1 MPSFTV
7 GAELPSLPKSCS
19 DSLNHVVQAILVR
32 NPEMRPSA
40 VALLKHERV
49 KFSMER
55 RSLLVLK
62 SDLEGRELAIS
73 DAMRDIGG
81 KVEHLRS
88 MISDYQEPLN
98 TSPEVLRAALD
109 RREAE
114 MYHMIQAKEQE
125 AKDAFHRREME
136 LLEALEKRDE
146 DMRFIRARLEK
157 LVSGS
162 KSTDA
167 CKAARSLLNG
177 VKDILHPPAASPMTE
192 VVLTATGEVAVADD
206 DGDHG
211 WKYGAH
217 SRAVCAK
224 QRWGHFFVKD
234 R

>member
-1 MPSFTV
+1 M
-7 GAELPSLPKSCS
+7 SCKRYWS
-19 DSLNHVVQAILVR
+19 EMFV
-32 NPEMRPSA
+32 PEMRPSA
-40 VALLKHERV
+40 AALLKHERV

-88 MISDYQEPLN
+88 MISDYQEQLN

-136 LLEALEKRDE
+136 LLEAQEKRDE

-162 KSTDA
+162 KSTG
-167 CKAARSLLNG
+167 SE
-177 VKDILHPPAASPMTE
+177 IAS
-192 VVLTATGEVAVADD
+192 
-206 DGDHG
+206 
-211 WKYGAH
+211 
-217 SRAVCAK
+217 
-224 QRWGHFFVKD
+224 QWGQGYSSPSGGQSND
-234 R
+234 RGCVDCNW